1 MGAPLEGGPKLS
13 WESVKE
19 SLAKSA
25 EAWHLYRSQ
34 EVFPAALALA
44 LNSLT
49 VLNLVG
55 PFCLTS
61 IHLPCSHFVIER
73 VAIACLYWQP

>member
-1 MGAPLEGGPKLS
+1 MSDVGRQQDVGAPLEGGPKLS

-61 IHLPCSHFVIER
+61 IHLHALLTFCE
-73 VAIACLYWQP
+73 